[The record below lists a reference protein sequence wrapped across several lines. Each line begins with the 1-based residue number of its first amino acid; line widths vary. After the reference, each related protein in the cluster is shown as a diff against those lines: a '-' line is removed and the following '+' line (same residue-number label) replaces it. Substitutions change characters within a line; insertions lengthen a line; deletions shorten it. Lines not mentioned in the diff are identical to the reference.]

1 MIPFLGM
8 GADQLA
14 DSCVGEPAT
23 GDSAKFEG
31 DDGTRNRTY
40 I

>member
-1 MIPFLGM
+1 MIPFFGM

-23 GDSAKFEG
+23 GGNAKFEG

>member
-1 MIPFLGM
+1 MIPFLGI

-23 GDSAKFEG
+23 GDIAKFCG
-31 DDGTRNRTY
+31 DNETKK
-40 I
+40 